1 MRAIRGRSNV
11 FADIGLDEIEAGELV
26 VKADLVTLLM
36 RSIRSRK
43 LKQADAARICGTDQP
58 TLSKTLSGKLDSITI
73 DRLAR
78 WIVALGGQVHIKVKS
93 PKERGG
99 QFKGGMRVEGTS

>member
-43 LKQADAARICGTDQP
+43 LKQADAAQIGR
-58 TLSKTLSGKLDSITI
+58 
-73 DRLAR
+73 AH
-78 WIVALGGQVHIKVKS
+78 V
-93 PKERGG
+93 
-99 QFKGGMRVEGTS
+99 